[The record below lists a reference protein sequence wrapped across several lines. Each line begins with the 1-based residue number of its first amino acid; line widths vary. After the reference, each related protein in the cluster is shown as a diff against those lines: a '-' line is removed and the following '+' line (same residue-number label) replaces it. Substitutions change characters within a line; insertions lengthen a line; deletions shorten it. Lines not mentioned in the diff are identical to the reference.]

1 MRSLVNDSALL
12 QQPLLSNSL
21 NRSWQHSE
29 KFHPLLDIAE
39 KLVAPLFQTLPAGIL
54 VKYLPKSVWKE
65 HFNRCANVVSLL
77 LQSRDRN
84 GVQRYI

>member
-39 KLVAPLFQTLPAGIL
+39 KLVALLFQTLPAGIL